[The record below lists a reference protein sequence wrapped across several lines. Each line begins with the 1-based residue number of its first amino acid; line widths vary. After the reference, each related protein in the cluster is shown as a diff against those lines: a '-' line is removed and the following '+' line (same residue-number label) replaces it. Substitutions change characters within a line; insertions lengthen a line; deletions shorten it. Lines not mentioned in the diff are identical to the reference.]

1 MSQSDK
7 ANWKADD
14 EREPGGARG
23 LALFRRRQ
31 DPERVADRLN
41 VPSTKAH
48 RLIARANREG
58 LIRASSSRERSP
70 SASRSRETLKAAYGI
85 EFCEV
90 VPDLDEGPLP
100 LRTLGHRRRAL
111 PAQHRSNHSRA
122 SDHRH
127 RPRRAPWPR
136 RSTICRAASF
146 RPCSSCPCSAD

>member
-1 MSQSDK
+1 
-7 ANWKADD
+7 
-14 EREPGGARG
+14 
-23 LALFRRRQ
+23 
-31 DPERVADRLN
+31 

-58 LIRASSSRERSP
+58 LIRVFVEGAVAECV
-70 SASRSRETLKAAYGI
+70 ALEETLKAAYRI

-100 LRTLGHRRRAL
+100 LRTLGIAGARYLRSMLDHSEHRII
-111 PAQHRSNHSRA
+111 A
-122 SDHRH
+122 SAMA
-127 RPRRAPWPR
+127 APWPR